1 MPNVPRSPE
10 AALPRGFLR
19 GKSAANNVFSGAFV
33 SDYAIYPSL
42 KGMPVII
49 SGGASGIGEGIVRAF
64 AEQGSKVGF
73 VDIASEA
80 GDKLAAELNAAGAT
94 VRFTRCDVTDIAAY
108 QAAIKGFEAAH
119 GPALALVNNAANDH
133 RHDIAE
139 ITPEDWD
146 QRIAV
151 NLKHAFFAA
160 QAVAPGMI
168 AAKRGSIINFG
179 SVSWMTL
186 SAQLTV
192 YTAAKAA
199 MHGMSRSMAKE
210 YGKHGVRANTLVPGW
225 IMTERQLSLWATPE
239 ALEALDQQQAL
250 AGRLYPEDIAR
261 MVLFLAADDSKMI
274 SGQDFL
280 VDGGWAHG

>member
-1 MPNVPRSPE
+1 M
-10 AALPRGFLR
+10 
-19 GKSAANNVFSGAFV
+19 

-64 AEQGSKVGF
+64 AAQGSKVGF
-73 VDIASEA
+73 VDIAADA
-80 GDKLAAELNAAGAT
+80 GNKLAAELTAAGAT
-94 VRFTRCDVTDIAAY
+94 VKFTRCDVTDIAAY
-108 QAAIKGFEAAH
+108 QAAIQGFEAAH
-119 GPALALVNNAANDH
+119 GATLSLVNNAANDH
-133 RHDIAE
+133 RHDIADV
-139 ITPEDWD
+139 TPESWD

-160 QAVAPGMI
+160 QAVAPGMV
-168 AAKRGSIINFG
+168 AARRGSIINFG
-179 SVSWMTL
+179 SVSWMVL
-186 SAQLTV
+186 SSQLTV

-210 YGKHGVRANTLVPGW
+210 YGQHGVRVNTLVPGW

-239 ALEALDQQQAL
+239 AIAALDEQQAL
-250 AGRLYPEDIAR
+250 KGRLYPEDIAR